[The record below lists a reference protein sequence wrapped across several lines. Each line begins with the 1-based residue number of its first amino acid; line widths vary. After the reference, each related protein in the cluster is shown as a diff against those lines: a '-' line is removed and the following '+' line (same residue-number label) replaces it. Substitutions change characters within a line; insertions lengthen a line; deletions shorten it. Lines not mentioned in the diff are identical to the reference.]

1 MALIMVVIC
10 RAIRVSGNTAAKTSG
25 RLPQCGL
32 IKADGI
38 GEPLVDPGVD
48 DADTIGDELDLSG
61 PRLEINVMT
70 QIIDL
75 LLRALDEDE
84 STQLRALGS
93 VAANMWR
100 GRRGTNSIPLVQ
112 ATPHAAE
119 KRLTSR
125 GQPLLDGFGASRGR
139 AR

>member
-1 MALIMVVIC
+1 MC
-10 RAIRVSGNTAAKTSG
+10 RAIPRLRRQAG
-25 RLPQCGL
+25 LPQCGL
-32 IKADGI
+32 IEADGI

-84 STQLRALGS
+84 STQLRALRLEDRGIESLDPS
-93 VAANMWR
+93 VAREAVEVS
-100 GRRGTNSIPLVQ
+100 GRRLLQEVESL
-112 ATPHAAE
+112 
-119 KRLTSR
+119 RFTSPR
-125 GQPLLDGFGASRGR
+125 GMALLYTRYRRSSA
-139 AR
+139 